1 MALHLSYHC
10 LIALRVPHI
19 KNLSSLFL
27 TYGRSQPAQLAQLYP
42 APLLSRQAKVNM
54 KDPSDS
60 CFHLC
65 CLTYFRTLV
74 PRSLSGGLLYHTGRV
89 SHLGFP
95 RPLCYSS
102 EHTQPHLRSTEGIIQ
117 KEPSSDPSPR
127 LQWWHS
133 KPQNQLG
140 VWLDPIHYSSVPP
153 GSASLPVFT
162 AIYVPYLP
170 VTTSVLSVQVP

>member
-1 MALHLSYHC
+1 MTLHLSYHC

-27 TYGRSQPAQLAQLYP
+27 THGRSQPAQLAQLYP

-95 RPLCYSS
+95 HGLYVTPL
-102 EHTQPHLRSTEGIIQ
+102 STHSLISGPQRELFRKSQAETHHHACNGGI
-117 KEPSSDPSPR
+117 
-127 LQWWHS
+127 
-133 KPQNQLG
+133 
-140 VWLDPIHYSSVPP
+140 
-153 GSASLPVFT
+153 ASLR
-162 AIYVPYLP
+162 
-170 VTTSVLSVQVP
+170 TS